1 MSSLLPDLERLIAL
15 QRIETERAAAA
26 RIIADVPDRQAALDE
41 RASSARAA
49 VAEAKAAHD
58 AVNAA
63 RRDAERDYNAAEARL
78 AKFKDQQHAVKTNKE
93 YTAILHEIETA
104 QGDVDR
110 LSGDLIVK
118 MDETEAAAAAI
129 KQAEAALKEV
139 EAAIAA
145 DKKALDAEAAEAT
158 ERLKALDADRAA
170 LAAQVENQRALAI
183 FDTLIRTRK
192 TIAVV
197 QAVDGLCAEC
207 HVRLR
212 PQVFAEV
219 RRNDDIRQ
227 CDSCQRILYYI
238 APPPPADGDSE
249 GTA

>member
-1 MSSLLPDLERLIAL
+1 MLADLERLIAL
-15 QRIETERAAAA
+15 QQIETERAAAA
-26 RIIADVPDRQAALDE
+26 RVIADVPGRQAALDE
-41 RASSARAA
+41 RAASARGALD
-49 VAEAKAAHD
+49 EAKKAHE

-110 LSGDLIVK
+110 LSSDFLVK

-129 KQAEAALKEV
+129 KRAEAALKDA

-145 DKKALDAEAAEAT
+145 DKKALDDEAGEAGA
-158 ERLKALDADRAA
+158 RLKKLDEDRAA
-170 LAAQVENQRALAI
+170 LAAQIEDKRALAT

-192 TIAVV
+192 SVAVV

-212 PQVFAEV
+212 PQVFAEI
-219 RRNDDIRQ
+219 RRNDEVRQ
-227 CDSCQRILYYI
+227 CDSCQRILYYVPKPVTGAA
-238 APPPPADGDSE
+238 APDTPAS
-249 GTA
+249 